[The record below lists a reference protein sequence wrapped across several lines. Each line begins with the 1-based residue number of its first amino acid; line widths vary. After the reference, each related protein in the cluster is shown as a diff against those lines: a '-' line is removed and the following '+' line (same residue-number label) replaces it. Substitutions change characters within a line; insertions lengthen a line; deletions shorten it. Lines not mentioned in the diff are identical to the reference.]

1 MSLVKFSA
9 LKYDDTYIYP
19 WWGYAIGILLAFIS
33 IFPIPLC
40 SFYAIAKTPGSL
52 RQVDI
57 SIDSS
62 LISATYWSICKWA
75 TQPIVYLY
83 MHI

>member
-1 MSLVKFSA
+1 MKFSA

-33 IFPIPLC
+33 IFPIPLY

-52 RQVDI
+52 RQVNK
-57 SIDSS
+57 STDSCLVS
-62 LISATYWSICKWA
+62 VFLTVKELLN
-75 TQPIVYLY
+75 Q
-83 MHI
+83 